1 MTEERRSS
9 DVKLQQVIDDVNQ
22 LKTDMKA
29 NTEITTQV
37 RDILATFSTLA
48 SVAKWLGAISA
59 AVAGVW
65 AMIKG
70 FKT

>member
-1 MTEERRSS
+1 MDRRQ
-9 DVKLQQVIDDVNQ
+9 DDAKLQKVMEDISDLQR
-22 LKTDMKA
+22 DMKA

-37 RDILATFSTLA
+37 RDLLATFAILA
-48 SVAKWLGAISA
+48 SVAKWVAAISA

-70 FKT
+70 FKV